1 MHLKKLIL
9 FLLLTLIAISPL
21 LAAEK
26 DHVANE
32 LERLN
37 EKLSLNETQIS
48 QVEQILQENHK
59 QAMADRKANKGDR
72 EAMQA
77 ANQKRDDLKNKQ
89 IAALLN
95 GDQKVVFDDMIAF
108 RASLD
113 PRTRGLVDYVG
124 LDDTQAEQVADILA
138 TSREEMEEMR
148 YNMDGDRR
156 KMREVFRKHREE
168 TDEKIVALLTDD
180 QQKLYQEYQEQLR
193 ERRGREGRGNR
204 GGERGRLR
212 GF

>member
-1 MHLKKLIL
+1 MHLKKLMTIL
-9 FLLLTLIAISPL
+9 LILIAISPL

-26 DHVANE
+26 DRVARE

-37 EKLSLNETQIS
+37 EKLSLNETQLS
-48 QVEQILQENHK
+48 QVEEILQESQK
-59 QAMADRKANKGDR
+59 QAMEDRKANKDNR
-72 EAMQA
+72 EAMQE

-95 GDQKVVFDDMIAF
+95 EDQKVLFDEMIAF
-108 RASLD
+108 RQSLD
-113 PRTRGLVDYVG
+113 PRTRGLADYVG
-124 LDDTQAEQVADILA
+124 LDDTQAGQVADILV

-156 KMREVFRKHREE
+156 KMRDAFRKHREK
-168 TDEKIVALLTDD
+168 TDEKVMALLSDD
-180 QQKLYQEYQEQLR
+180 QQKLYKEYQEQLR

-204 GGERGRLR
+204 GGERGRRR

>member
-1 MHLKKLIL
+1 MHLKKLIII
-9 FLLLTLIAISPL
+9 LLTFIAISPL

-26 DHVANE
+26 DRVARE

-37 EKLSLNETQIS
+37 EKLTLDEAQLS
-48 QVEQILQENHK
+48 QVEQILQESQK
-59 QAMADRKANKGDR
+59 QAMADRKANKDNR
-72 EAMQA
+72 EAMQE

-95 GDQKVVFDDMIAF
+95 EDQKVLFEDMVAF

-113 PRTRGLVDYVG
+113 PRTRGMVDFVG

-148 YNMDGDRR
+148 YNIDGDRR
-156 KMREVFRKHREE
+156 KMRDAFRKHREE
-168 TDEKIVALLTDD
+168 TDEKVMALLNDE
-180 QQKLYQEYQEQLR
+180 QQKLYKEYQEQLR
-193 ERRGREGRGNR
+193 ERRGREGRGGR
-204 GGERGRLR
+204 GGERGRRR